1 VREDASGW
9 LDLSGDEVLQRFIIR
24 RYNMKGSL
32 FTGMSAFCLISI
44 LVAAAALMPAGARA
58 ADPIKLGL
66 LEDQSGNF
74 AIAVIPKI
82 HAVELA
88 VEEINAKGG
97 VLGRPIKIIHYD
109 TQSDNT
115 RFQEFARRLIQQDKV
130 DVILGA
136 FSSASREAIRP
147 IMDRYNQLYFYNNQY
162 EGGVCDS
169 NNFVTGA
176 VPEQQFSTLIPWMME
191 KYGKRVYTIAAD
203 YNFGQI
209 SAEWVRII
217 VKENGGT
224 MVGEEFIP
232 LSVSQFSQTIQNIQ
246 KAKPDV
252 LVTLL
257 VGANQA
263 SFYEQQAAANL
274 GFPMASS
281 VNVGQAYEHRR
292 FKAPAL
298 KDMYV
303 TANYVEEVDSPAS
316 NDFKKRFHA
325 KFPNEPY
332 INQEAANSYDAVY
345 LYKAGVEKAGSTD
358 QKKVGAALRSGD
370 ICTTGPS
377 GKVCIDPKSQHT
389 SHTIYL
395 VHVKAD
401 HSVEIPKVWDNIQP
415 YWLGQ
420 VGCDLSKKADHN
432 QYTPSHLP
440 KK

>member
-1 VREDASGW
+1 MNKYRTAVGIAA
-9 LDLSGDEVLQRFIIR
+9 I
-24 RYNMKGSL
+24 
-32 FTGMSAFCLISI
+32 
-44 LVAAAALMPAGARA
+44 AAAIAGFTTPAVG
-58 ADPIKLGL
+58 ADPVKIGL

-82 HAVELA
+82 QATQLA

-97 VLGRPIKIIHYD
+97 ILGRPIKLTHYD

-115 RFQEFARRLIQQDKV
+115 RFQEFARRLIQKDKV
-130 DVILGA
+130 DVIFGG

-147 IMDRYNQLYFYNNQY
+147 IMDRYKQLYFYNNQY

-169 NNFVTGA
+169 NVFVTGA

-191 KYGKRVYTIAAD
+191 KYGKKVYTIAAD

-209 SAEWVRII
+209 SAEWVRNI
-217 VKENGGT
+217 VKEKGGT

-263 SFYEQQAAANL
+263 SFYEQQAAASLNI
-274 GFPMASS
+274 PMASS
-281 VNVGQAYEHRR
+281 VNVGQAYEHKR

-303 TANYVEEVDSPAS
+303 TANYIEEIDSPAS

-325 KFPNEPY
+325 KFPDAPY
-332 INQEAANSYDAVY
+332 INQEAANAYNAVY
-345 LYKAGVEKAGSTD
+345 LYKMAVEKAGSTD
-358 QKKVGAALRSGD
+358 MKLVRKALESGN
-370 ICTTGPS
+370 ICTDGPS
-377 GKVCIDPKSQHT
+377 GKVCIDPKSHHQ

-401 HSVEIPKVWDNIQP
+401 HSVEIPKVWNDIKP
-415 YWLGQ
+415 YWLGS
-420 VGCDLSKKADHN
+420 VGCDLSKKDDTS
-432 QYTPSHLP
+432 QYTPSSPP